1 MKKFLKKVLPLVISA
16 AMVLGIVGC
25 STNGSKEQTDANKS
39 ESNDDA
45 QSAVPTDVLVIN
57 GLGDESISFT
67 LDEVKAFEPYAKEI
81 KSLTSSGEVKEAS
94 IVGATLTDMLE
105 SKGYSTANCDSIR
118 IVASDGYEIAVP
130 KDVIE
135 NKEIIIAYEE
145 NGEEYTK
152 FGAFRSVIPDER
164 AMYWV
169 RGTVELNFEYSETVS
184 NDIKN
189 IVFMENMGSD
199 IALEDYTYYE
209 SVDKAMSI
217 SSLIDTYVNIG
228 SATSGAF
235 VASDGLET
243 EQTLDV
249 LKAAYLKM
257 TGENAPLFISPDMPK
272 GMQVKGVKYF
282 NVGDTCFASLSMLCA
297 SEETTELQSV
307 LSDLGM
313 TGASYLA
320 IGTDG
325 SETSL
330 QGTAVSGSTFE
341 AEGDAFYLVNDEESI
356 KIEVKT
362 IQQQ

>member
-1 MKKFLKKVLPLVISA
+1 MRRYVKQGMKEVLLVAMSIV
-16 AMVLGIVGC
+16 MVLGAVGC
-25 STNGSKEQTDANKS
+25 SGDNERAEGTTNDSVE
-39 ESNDDA
+39 
-45 QSAVPTDVLVIN
+45 SAVATDVLVIK
-57 GLGDESISFT
+57 GLGEESISFT
-67 LDEVKAFEPYAKEI
+67 KEEVKAFEPYEADI
-81 KSLTSSGEVKEAS
+81 QSTTSSGEIKTAS
-94 IVGATLTDMLE
+94 IVGAKLSDLLE
-105 SKGYSTANCDSIR
+105 SKGYSTANCESIR

-130 KDVIE
+130 KDVID
-135 NKEIIIAYEE
+135 NKDIIIAYEE
-145 NGEEYTK
+145 DGEEYTE

-169 RGTVELNFEYSETVS
+169 RGLVELNFEYSETVS
-184 NDIKN
+184 SDIQQ
-189 IVFMENMGSD
+189 IVFMDNIGD
-199 IALEDYTYYE
+199 DVALEDYTYYE
-209 SVDKAMSI
+209 SVDKALNLK
-217 SSLIDTYVNIG
+217 SLMDTYVNIG
-228 SATSGAF
+228 DATSGAF

-249 LKAAYLKM
+249 LEGAYMKM

-282 NVGDTCFASLSMLCA
+282 KVGDTCFASLAMLCA
-297 SEETTELQSV
+297 SEESTGLQSV

-313 TGASYLA
+313 VGASYLA

-325 SETSL
+325 SETTL

-341 AEGDAFYLVNDEESI
+341 VEGDAFYLVNTEESI